1 MNISKLLKGRHVPI
15 TRRFTLP
22 EYRHNDLMH
31 SSVEIVER
39 ELHFVFSDRDIK
51 GIRSITPKTRAVGY
65 GFDINFKGYSISIV
79 RNDFQVGY
87 LDGMLDYNNDLIHES
102 EFRILVE
109 DDVNQTLILKMLWI
123 QIDYKLTTKGRRYET

>member
-1 MNISKLLKGRHVPI
+1 MKISKLLKRRHVPI

-22 EYRHNDLMH
+22 EYRHNDLMR
-31 SSVEIVER
+31 SNVKIVER
-39 ELHFVFSDRDIK
+39 ELRFVFRDRDIK
-51 GIRSITPKTRAVGY
+51 GIRSITPKNRAVGY

-79 RNDFQVGY
+79 RNDFQVGC

-102 EFRILVE
+102 EFRILIE

-123 QIDYKLTTKGRRYET
+123 QIDYKLTTKRKTV